1 MAGKGTLSP
10 HQTPQYGDKVA
21 LERLQTNTTSPMSN
35 APVPRRGAGRPSGGQ
50 GTQQPVSTGAV
61 PQQARDL
68 MKKVARATKTLMYF
82 QAVNAALDDDETRM
96 FLLDAKREFLRASE
110 EIKTGTPDWEL

>member
-1 MAGKGTLSP
+1 
-10 HQTPQYGDKVA
+10 
-21 LERLQTNTTSPMSN
+21 
-35 APVPRRGAGRPSGGQ
+35 
-50 GTQQPVSTGAV
+50 
-61 PQQARDL
+61 